1 MATYFVEGDV
11 LVKVNID
18 VEADSLEEAE
28 SKAMKIFKTE
38 IGMID
43 FVEAVVDYGAYAGQ
57 YDDEEYND

>member
-28 SKAMKIFKTE
+28 SKAMKIFKAE

-43 FVEAVVDYGAYAGQ
+43 FVEDVVDSGAYAGQ